1 MKKSSLPRVVVWLGV
16 VSLLTDVGTEMIYP
30 LLPMFLSDVLHAPKS
45 FIGAVEGAAEATAS
59 LLKLISG
66 RIVDR
71 MQRRKPLTVLGYGL
85 SSLVRPIVGLATH
98 PWHVLATRVAD
109 RIGKGLR
116 SSPRDA
122 LLADAAPIEMR
133 GRAYGFHQAMDNAG
147 AIVGPVAATLLLYVG
162 VKLRS
167 VLLLSAIPGAMAM
180 CALVFGVRESEPA
193 EPKKARGAREVL
205 SVVTSGGSPAA
216 GQTIRAHRRPSV
228 QLWTPP

>member
-1 MKKSSLPRVVVWLGV
+1 MTKKSRIPAIVIWFGV

-30 LLPMFLSDVLHAPKS
+30 LLPLFLSDVLHAPKS

-116 SSPRDA
+116 SSPRD
-122 LLADAAPIEMR
+122 
-133 GRAYGFHQAMDNAG
+133 
-147 AIVGPVAATLLLYVG
+147 
-162 VKLRS
+162 
-167 VLLLSAIPGAMAM
+167 
-180 CALVFGVRESEPA
+180 
-193 EPKKARGAREVL
+193 
-205 SVVTSGGSPAA
+205 
-216 GQTIRAHRRPSV
+216 
-228 QLWTPP
+228 